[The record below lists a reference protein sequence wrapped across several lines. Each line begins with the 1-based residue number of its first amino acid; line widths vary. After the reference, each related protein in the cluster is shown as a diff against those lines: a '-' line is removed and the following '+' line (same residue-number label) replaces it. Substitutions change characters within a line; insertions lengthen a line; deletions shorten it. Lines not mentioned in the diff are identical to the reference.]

1 MKKIAFFL
9 LALLL
14 ACGAHAQ
21 HKQKGAQVKKPQ
33 KTILKKAN
41 PTQKQGASSKKAKA
55 TKKKAPVYTN
65 ASIRG
70 LQGQRSQIQ
79 KKIKEQEQALKK
91 NQADVKQRLNTL
103 ITLNTQIDERQKNI
117 DGIQKDINNI
127 NGNIDILNAQLKT
140 LEQQL
145 ADRKTK
151 YIQSMRYLAKHRNV
165 QDKLMFIFSAKSF
178 TQMYRRLR
186 FVREYADFQ
195 KAQGEMVMAKQAQ
208 VDGKQ
213 TQLKQVKGEKNNL
226 LYKGKKEKEALEGQQ
241 EEQKKV
247 VASLQNQQ
255 KTIQKVIAEQRQK
268 DAALN
273 AQIDKLVAIEVAK
286 ARARAAEETRRKA
299 AAKAEAQHKAAE
311 IARKKAEAEAEA
323 RENARRIAEAKAH
336 EAKLKAEAVAA
347 AQAAEQARKAQQ
359 TADETKKKQA
369 ALAAAQAAQMKRE
382 AAEQAAREAE
392 AQRVAA
398 EKKAKVEASR
408 QKQEIAEAQKEAESS
423 ERLSSMD
430 RMISGGFEANRGRLP
445 MPITGAYKVVSHFGQ
460 YNVSGLKGVT
470 LDNKGINIQGNPGC
484 SARAIYDGEVSA
496 VFGYAGSMVVML
508 RHGTFISVY
517 ANLKSVSVSR
527 GQKVKPRQV
536 LGAVGTDN
544 ILQFQL
550 RKETSKLNPEV
561 WLGR

>member
-21 HKQKGAQVKKPQ
+21 HKQKSAQVKKPQ
-33 KTILKKAN
+33 KTIVKKAN
-41 PTQKQGASSKKAKA
+41 PTQKQAASSKKAKA

-195 KAQGEMVMAKQAQ
+195 KAQGEMVIAKQAQ

-286 ARARAAEETRRKA
+286 ARARAAEEARRKA
-299 AAKAEAQHKAAE
+299 AAKAEAQRKAAE

>member
-21 HKQKGAQVKKPQ
+21 HKQKSAQAKKPQ

-41 PTQKQGASSKKAKA
+41 PTQKQGTSSKKAKA

-286 ARARAAEETRRKA
+286 ARARAAEEARRKA
-299 AAKAEAQHKAAE
+299 AAKAEAQRKAAE

>member
-21 HKQKGAQVKKPQ
+21 HKQKSAQVKKPQ

-41 PTQKQGASSKKAKA
+41 PTQKQATSSKKAKA

-286 ARARAAEETRRKA
+286 ARARAAEEARRKA
-299 AAKAEAQHKAAE
+299 AAKAEAQRKAAE

>member
-21 HKQKGAQVKKPQ
+21 HKQKSAQVKKPQ
-33 KTILKKAN
+33 KTIVKKAN

-151 YIQSMRYLAKHRNV
+151 YIQSMRYLDKHRNV

-286 ARARAAEETRRKA
+286 ARARAAEEARRKA
-299 AAKAEAQHKAAE
+299 AAKAEAQRKAAE

-359 TADETKKKQA
+359 MADETKKKQA

>member
-21 HKQKGAQVKKPQ
+21 HKQKSAQVRQPQ
-33 KTILKKAN
+33 KTIVKKAN

-286 ARARAAEETRRKA
+286 ARARAAEEARRKA
-299 AAKAEAQHKAAE
+299 AAKAEAQRKAAE

-323 RENARRIAEAKAH
+323 RENARRIAEATAH

-359 TADETKKKQA
+359 SADENKKKQV
-369 ALAAAQAAQMKRE
+369 ALATAQAAQMKRE

-392 AQRVAA
+392 AQRVAV
-398 EKKAKVEASR
+398 ERKAKVDASR

-508 RHGTFISVY
+508 RHGSFISVY

-527 GQKVKPRQV
+527 GQKVKPRQI

-550 RKETSKLNPEV
+550 RKETSKLNPEA

>member
-21 HKQKGAQVKKPQ
+21 HKQKSAQVKKPQ
-33 KTILKKAN
+33 KTIVKKAN

-286 ARARAAEETRRKA
+286 ARARAAEEARRKA
-299 AAKAEAQHKAAE
+299 AAKAEAQRKAAE
-311 IARKKAEAEAEA
+311 IARKKVEAEAEA

>member
-21 HKQKGAQVKKPQ
+21 HKQKSAQVKKPQ
-33 KTILKKAN
+33 KTIVKKAN
-41 PTQKQGASSKKAKA
+41 PTQKQATSSKKAKA
-55 TKKKAPVYTN
+55 TKKKAAVYTN

-226 LYKGKKEKEALEGQQ
+226 LYKGKKEKEALAGQQ

-286 ARARAAEETRRKA
+286 ARARAAEEARRKA
-299 AAKAEAQHKAAE
+299 AAKAEAQRKAAE

-336 EAKLKAEAVAA
+336 EAKLKAEAIAA

-359 TADETKKKQA
+359 MADETKKKQA

>member
-21 HKQKGAQVKKPQ
+21 HKQKSAQVKKPQ
-33 KTILKKAN
+33 KTIVKKAN

-195 KAQGEMVMAKQAQ
+195 KAQGEMVIAKQAQ

-286 ARARAAEETRRKA
+286 ARARAAEEARRKA
-299 AAKAEAQHKAAE
+299 AAKAEAQRKAEE
-311 IARKKAEAEAEA
+311 ITRKKAEAEAEA

>member
-14 ACGAHAQ
+14 VCGAHAQ
-21 HKQKGAQVKKPQ
+21 HKQKSAQARQPQ
-33 KTILKKAN
+33 KTIVKKAS

-299 AAKAEAQHKAAE
+299 AAKAEAQRKAAE

-392 AQRVAA
+392 ALRVAA

-508 RHGTFISVY
+508 RHGSFISVY

-527 GQKVKPRQV
+527 GQKVKPRQI

-550 RKETSKLNPEV
+550 RKETSKLNPEA

>member
-1 MKKIAFFL
+1 MKKIVFFL

-33 KTILKKAN
+33 KTIVKKAN
-41 PTQKQGASSKKAKA
+41 PTQKQAASSKKAKA

-195 KAQGEMVMAKQAQ
+195 KAQGEMVIAKQAQ

-286 ARARAAEETRRKA
+286 ARARAAEEARRKA
-299 AAKAEAQHKAAE
+299 AAKAEAQRKVAE

>member
-21 HKQKGAQVKKPQ
+21 HKQKSAQVKKPQ
-33 KTILKKAN
+33 KTIVKKAN
-41 PTQKQGASSKKAKA
+41 PTQKQGTSSKKARA

-286 ARARAAEETRRKA
+286 ARARAAEEARRKA
-299 AAKAEAQHKAAE
+299 AAKAEAQRKAAE

-359 TADETKKKQA
+359 TADETKQKQA
-369 ALAAAQAAQMKRE
+369 ALVAAQAAQMKRE

-550 RKETSKLNPEV
+550 RKETSKLNPEA

>member
-21 HKQKGAQVKKPQ
+21 HKQKSAQVKKPQ

-299 AAKAEAQHKAAE
+299 AAKAEAQRKAAE

-347 AQAAEQARKAQQ
+347 AQAAEQTRKAQQ

>member
-21 HKQKGAQVKKPQ
+21 HKQKSAQVKKPQ
-33 KTILKKAN
+33 KTIVKKAN
-41 PTQKQGASSKKAKA
+41 PTQKQGTSSKKARA

-286 ARARAAEETRRKA
+286 ARARAAEEARRKA
-299 AAKAEAQHKAAE
+299 AAKAEAQRKAAE

-369 ALAAAQAAQMKRE
+369 ALVAAQAAQMKRE

>member
-21 HKQKGAQVKKPQ
+21 HKQKSAQVKKPQ
-33 KTILKKAN
+33 KTIVKKAN
-41 PTQKQGASSKKAKA
+41 PTQKQGTSSKKAKA

-286 ARARAAEETRRKA
+286 ARARAAEEARRKA
-299 AAKAEAQHKAAE
+299 AAKAEAQRKAAE

-359 TADETKKKQA
+359 MADETKKKQA

>member
-21 HKQKGAQVKKPQ
+21 HKQKSAQARQPQ
-33 KTILKKAN
+33 KTIVKKAN
-41 PTQKQGASSKKAKA
+41 PTQKQGASSKKARA

-286 ARARAAEETRRKA
+286 ARARAAEEARRKA
-299 AAKAEAQHKAAE
+299 AAKAEAQRKAAE
-311 IARKKAEAEAEA
+311 IARKKAEAEVEA

-359 TADETKKKQA
+359 AADETKKKQA
-369 ALAAAQAAQMKRE
+369 ALVAAQAAQMRRE

-408 QKQEIAEAQKEAESS
+408 QRQEIAEAQKEAESS

-445 MPITGAYKVVSHFGQ
+445 MPITGTYKVVSHFGQ

>member
-21 HKQKGAQVKKPQ
+21 HKQKSAQVKKPQ
-33 KTILKKAN
+33 KTIVKKAN

-255 KTIQKVIAEQRQK
+255 KAIQKVIAEQRQK

-286 ARARAAEETRRKA
+286 ARARAAEEARRKA
-299 AAKAEAQHKAAE
+299 AAKAEAQRKAAE

-359 TADETKKKQA
+359 MADETKKKQA